1 LRLAGCGRVIAVD
14 IAPGKLDMAVKLGAT
29 ETVNSGASDAVAEI
43 LRLTGGR
50 GADVVAEAVG
60 VAATVELALRCARKG
75 GAVMLVGNV
84 TATVPFP
91 LQVAVTRELSL
102 YGSCGSCG
110 EYTACLE
117 TMARGDLEVGP
128 LISAVAPLAEGPQ
141 WFDRLYR
148 KEPGL
153 VKVILAPGG

>member
-1 LRLAGCGRVIAVD
+1 
-14 IAPGKLDMAVKLGAT
+14 
-29 ETVNSGASDAVAEI
+29 
-43 LRLTGGR
+43 
-50 GADVVAEAVG
+50 
-60 VAATVELALRCARKG
+60 
-75 GAVMLVGNV
+75 MLVGNV